1 MRRIATLV
9 ATGALAAATAITM
22 AASPASAGTAGTDS
36 ARVVAGGTARTQTAG
51 GISALATHK
60 WHSYN
65 GSPTIYGWGTYSRTS
80 ASSKATGYVKDSRSG
95 TYHAAIYLRWTQNG
109 KSGYDWIAIANP
121 HHHSTARF
129 PHTYV
134 SKRVSHLYVAEAL
147 SKYVKGKGWVITKL
161 GHLHKI
167 Y

>member
-9 ATGALAAATAITM
+9 ATGALAAVTAITM
-22 AASPASAGTAGTDS
+22 AASPASADTGS
-36 ARVVAGGTARTQTAG
+36 ARVVAGGTAGTEAAG

-65 GSPTIYGWGTYSRTS
+65 GSSTIYGHGTYSRTS
-80 ASSKATGYVKDSRSG
+80 KSSKVNGYVKDSRSG
-95 TYHAAIYLRWTQNG
+95 KYYATVYLRWTQKG
-109 KSGYDWIAIANP
+109 KSGYDWVGIVNT
-121 HHHSTARF
+121 HHHSTTKF
-129 PHTYV
+129 PNAYA

-147 SKYVKGKGWVITKL
+147 SKHVKGKGWVIEKM
-161 GHLHKI
+161 GSLHKL